1 MKSILKNNIKFF
13 LGFLI
18 GGIMF
23 GGIGIYA
30 ATSLSFASGDVD
42 HTKTDGT
49 KTNVKDALN
58 DLYLLA
64 ENNSKPVSTHLIGSF
79 STGNATGDAT
89 IDISSKYENFKKI
102 TADNI
107 IIVPKS
113 MSFSADRYS
122 TTNSGQGVGISPY
135 LKSYD
140 SNTGKITVGNNGSYS
155 AGGMVR
161 GFCSTIEV
169 YVFS

>member
-1 MKSILKNNIKFF
+1 MKSIFKNNIKFF

-30 ATSLSFASGDVD
+30 ASLSFASGDVD
-42 HTKTDGT
+42 HIKSDGT
-49 KTNVKDALN
+49 KTDVRTALN
-58 DLYLLA
+58 DLYALA
-64 ENNSKPVSTHLIGSF
+64 NNSNSVSTHLIGSF

-89 IDISSKYENFKKI
+89 IDISSKYEKFKEI

-155 AGGMVR
+155 AGGVVR